1 MESTSEISEPSAL
14 TGAAPTSHS
23 PRRATTAARAGT
35 RKPKILKRV
44 FLAILA
50 VVVLGWLG
58 HFAMNA
64 YHFQETDDAYI
75 VGHLHQI
82 SPQISG
88 QVKEVLVA
96 DNQNVKAGQVL
107 ATLDPLEFEIGVA
120 KAKAALEQAR
130 AQSNQARAAAA
141 QIDTQIAEAN
151 AHVEQ
156 AAAQLAQTNAQRDLA
171 RVTLER
177 DEQLFAKG
185 GVITQADLDNARSA
199 FHAAD
204 AAVAANKANLV
215 AARSAVEAAKAA
227 QTSATAQIAA
237 AEANVSVAET
247 ALRDAER
254 TLAYTKITAPADGR
268 IGNKAVEVGN
278 RVNAGQTLFSLAAPD
293 AWIVANFKETQL
305 TRMHPGQSVEI
316 SVDAL
321 PGRTFVGKIDSI
333 APASGAQFAL
343 LPPDNATGNF
353 NKIVQRV
360 PVKIVLDAASQHEIG
375 ARLRFGLSVVARVLV
390 R

>member
-35 RKPKILKRV
+35 RKPKILKRAL
-44 FLAILA
+44 LAILA